1 MTVNRRNAS
10 FLTSCTA
17 LMVVLLL
24 AGCDTGG
31 PAGSVASTPV
41 QPSTSTVDNQM
52 YVIGPGDNLRVFV
65 YQAPDLS
72 GGVAV
77 RPDGRISV
85 PLVGDVMATG
95 KSPTQLARELEV
107 ALAKYVRSPTV
118 TVIVNSFVGPLDRQ
132 IRVIGEAAQPRALP
146 YREGVTVL
154 DVLIESGG
162 LTKFAAGNRAII
174 NRRGPNGTNQQIR
187 VRLSDLIKDGDIS
200 ANVEMQPGDTLI
212 IPQSWF

>member
-1 MTVNRRNAS
+1 MTLHRCIAS
-10 FLTSCTA
+10 LGMSFAALPLVLALTGCGPNVGDAPTA
-17 LMVVLLL
+17 
-24 AGCDTGG
+24 
-31 PAGSVASTPV
+31 
-41 QPSTSTVDNQM
+41 PSARLSAQADDNQI

-72 GGVAV
+72 GGVVV

-95 KSPTQLARELEV
+95 KNPTQLAKELEV
-107 ALAKYVRSPTV
+107 ALAKYVRAPTV
-118 TVIVNSFVGPLDRQ
+118 TVIVNSFVGPMERQ
-132 IRVIGEAAQPRALP
+132 IRVIGEATQPRALN
-146 YREGVTVL
+146 YRDGMTVL

-174 NRRGPNGTNQQIR
+174 NRRAGGANQQIR

>member
-1 MTVNRRNAS
+1 MTVTRRNVSYIRSCMAS
-10 FLTSCTA
+10 
-17 LMVVLLL
+17 MVVLLA
-24 AGCDTGG
+24 AGCSPG
-31 PAGSVASTPV
+31 PSDSIASTPIV
-41 QPSTSTVDNQM
+41 PGAPVADSQM

-85 PLVGDVMATG
+85 PLVGDVTATG
-95 KSPTQLARELEV
+95 KTPTQLARELET
-107 ALAKYVRSPTV
+107 ALAKYVRAPTV

-132 IRVIGEAAQPRALP
+132 IRVIGEATQPRALP

-174 NRRGPNGTNQQIR
+174 NRRSADGTNQQIR
-187 VRLSDLIKDGDIS
+187 ARLSDLIKDGDIS
-200 ANVEMQPGDTLI
+200 ANVVMQPGDTLI

>member
-1 MTVNRRNAS
+1 M
-10 FLTSCTA
+10 
-17 LMVVLLL
+17 
-24 AGCDTGG
+24 
-31 PAGSVASTPV
+31 PAGTIAARPVTVANTAE
-41 QPSTSTVDNQM
+41 DNQV

-95 KSPTQLARELEV
+95 KNPTQLARELET

-118 TVIVNSFVGPLDRQ
+118 TVIVNSFTGPLDRQ
-132 IRVIGEAAQPRALP
+132 IRVIGEATQPKALHF
-146 YREGVTVL
+146 RDGMTVL

-162 LTKFAAGNRAII
+162 LTKFAAGNRAVI
-174 NRRGPNGTNQQIR
+174 NRRAPDGTNQQIR
-187 VRLSDLIKDGDIS
+187 ARLSDLIKDGDIT
-200 ANVEMQPGDTLI
+200 ANISMLPGDTLI

>member
-1 MTVNRRNAS
+1 MTVHRRYAS
-10 FLTSCTA
+10 FATSCLA
-17 LMVVLLL
+17 LLSTLWV
-24 AGCDTGG
+24 AGCD
-31 PAGSVASTPV
+31 AGQAGTIASTPV
-41 QPSTSTVDNQM
+41 VPSNTALDNKV
-52 YVIGPGDNLRVFV
+52 YVIGPGDNLRIFV

-85 PLVGDVMATG
+85 PLVGDVLATG
-95 KSPTQLARELEV
+95 KNPTQLARELET

-132 IRVIGEAAQPRALP
+132 IRVIGEATQPRALN

-162 LTKFAAGNRAII
+162 LTKFAAGNRALI
-174 NRRGPNGTNQQIR
+174 NRRATDGTNQQIR

-200 ANVEMQPGDTLI
+200 ANVVMQPGDTLI

>member
-1 MTVNRRNAS
+1 MTAHRRNVPFA
-10 FLTSCTA
+10 TSCLA
-17 LMVVLLL
+17 LVSALWLNGCG
-24 AGCDTGG
+24 AGQSGTI
-31 PAGSVASTPV
+31 ASTPV
-41 QPSTSTVDNQM
+41 VPSSTALDNKV
-52 YVIGPGDNLRVFV
+52 YVIGPGDNLRIFV

-95 KSPTQLARELEV
+95 KNPTQLARELET

-132 IRVIGEAAQPRALP
+132 IRVIGEATQPRALS
-146 YREGVTVL
+146 YRDGVTVL

-174 NRRGPNGTNQQIR
+174 NRRLPDGTNQQIR

-200 ANVEMQPGDTLI
+200 ANVVMQPGDTLI

>member
-1 MTVNRRNAS
+1 MTVYRRNIS
-10 FLTSCTA
+10 HFLSCTA

-24 AGCDTGG
+24 AGCGSGLPDGVVSG
-31 PAGSVASTPV
+31 ALAPSAPAAES
-41 QPSTSTVDNQM
+41 QM

-72 GGVAV
+72 GSVAV

-85 PLVGDVMATG
+85 PLVGDVVATG
-95 KSPTQLARELEV
+95 KNPTQLARELET
-107 ALAKYVRSPTV
+107 ALAKYVRAPTV

-146 YREGVTVL
+146 YREGMTTL

-174 NRRGPNGTNQQIR
+174 NRRGPDGANQQIR

-200 ANVEMQPGDTLI
+200 ANVVMQPGDTLI

>member
-1 MTVNRRNAS
+1 MTVYRRNVS
-10 FLTSCTA
+10 FTTSCLA
-17 LMVVLLL
+17 LIATLWM
-24 AGCDTGG
+24 AGCDSGQPGTI
-31 PAGSVASTPV
+31 ASTPV
-41 QPSTSTVDNQM
+41 VPANTALDNQV

-95 KSPTQLARELEV
+95 KNPTQLARELET

-132 IRVIGEAAQPRALP
+132 IRVIGEATQPRALS

-174 NRRGPNGTNQQIR
+174 NRRAPDGTNQQIR
-187 VRLSDLIKDGDIS
+187 ARLSDLIKDGDIS
-200 ANVEMQPGDTLI
+200 ANVVMQPGDTLI

>member
-1 MTVNRRNAS
+1 VTIHRCIAS
-10 FLTSCTA
+10 IGMCLTAFTLVLSLSSC
-17 LMVVLLL
+17 
-24 AGCDTGG
+24 G
-31 PAGSVASTPV
+31 PAPTDAPPVPTPKLSA
-41 QPSTSTVDNQM
+41 QAEDSQI
-52 YVIGPGDNLRVFV
+52 YVIGPGDSLRVFV

-72 GGVAV
+72 GGVVV

-95 KSPTQLARELEV
+95 KNPTQLAKELEV
-107 ALAKYVRSPTV
+107 ALAKYVRAPTV
-118 TVIVNSFVGPLDRQ
+118 TVIVNSFVGPMERQ
-132 IRVIGEAAQPRALP
+132 IRVIGEATQPKALN
-146 YREGVTVL
+146 YRDGMTVL

-162 LTKFAAGNRAII
+162 LTKFAAGNRAVI
-174 NRRGPNGTNQQIR
+174 NRRAGGTNQQIR

>member
-1 MTVNRRNAS
+1 MTIHRRIAS
-10 FLTSCTA
+10 LGMFFAAFALATSLGGCGPTA
-17 LMVVLLL
+17 ND
-24 AGCDTGG
+24 AP
-31 PAGSVASTPV
+31 PAPTAKLSA
-41 QPSTSTVDNQM
+41 QAEDNQI

-72 GGVAV
+72 GGVVV

-95 KSPTQLARELEV
+95 KNPTQLAKELEV
-107 ALAKYVRSPTV
+107 ALAKYVRAPTV
-118 TVIVNSFVGPLDRQ
+118 TVIVNTFVGPMERQ
-132 IRVIGEAAQPRALP
+132 IRVIGEATQPRALN
-146 YREGVTVL
+146 YRDGMTVL

-162 LTKFAAGNRAII
+162 LTKFAAGNRAVI
-174 NRRGPNGTNQQIR
+174 NRRASGTNQQIR